1 MARHTMDIMAK
12 LTVRVPRGFA
22 GFWDIIRAVWKE
34 KGSFTLT
41 DIDHRSM
48 VDRSTVSRYLQ
59 SLEKGGYIK
68 CIGIVPA
75 LPNGAKVYKLL
86 KYPLEAP
93 RLRKDGSAVT
103 QGDSQD
109 RMWRSMK
116 MLKKF
121 TAHDLAINASLPKAI
136 VPTIT
141 AVSYIK
147 HLLKAGYLRVLEP
160 RYGSKGAIYQL
171 IKFTGPKA
179 PMVQRTDWVW
189 DPNLKQVMG
198 PEAGEE

>member
-1 MARHTMDIMAK
+1 MARHSMDIMAK

-22 GFWDIIRAVWKE
+22 GFWDVIRSVWKE
-34 KGSFTLT
+34 KGFFTLT
-41 DIDHRSM
+41 DIDGQSM
-48 VDRSTVSRYLQ
+48 VDRSTVSDYLHR
-59 SLEKGGYIK
+59 LEKGGYVK
-68 CIGIVPA
+68 HIGNNPDT
-75 LPNGAKVYKLL
+75 PNGTKLYKLL

-147 HLLKAGYLRVLEP
+147 HLLKAEYLRVLEP

-171 IKFTGPKA
+171 VKFTGPKA
-179 PMVQRTDWVW
+179 PMVQRTNWVW
-189 DPNLKQVMG
+189 DPNTKEVMG
-198 PEAGEE
+198 PEAGEK